1 MRRSLDADAKTVGL
15 CGDHARCNTSSVCAS
30 NVCRGFPNFLVS
42 CNRIVYLKPFI
53 SRRRGAADS
62 DANLVCTARNEKGLS
77 TWIKC
82 DR

>member
-1 MRRSLDADAKTVGL
+1 MRRSLDADAKMVGL

-30 NVCRGFPNFLVS
+30 NVCRGFPNLLVS
-42 CNRIVYLKPFI
+42 CNRIVYLEPFI
-53 SRRRGAADS
+53 SCPCGTADS
-62 DANLVCTARNEKGLS
+62 DANLVCATRNEKGLG